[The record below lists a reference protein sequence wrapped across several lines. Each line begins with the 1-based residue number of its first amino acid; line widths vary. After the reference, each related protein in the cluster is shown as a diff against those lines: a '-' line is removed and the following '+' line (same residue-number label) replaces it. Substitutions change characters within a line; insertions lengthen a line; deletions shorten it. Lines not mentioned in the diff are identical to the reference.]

1 MLEKFAN
8 IFRIPEL
15 RDRVLFTLFI
25 FLICRVGAH
34 IPTPGINAEALGE
47 FFRQSQNT
55 LFGLY
60 DMFTGGAFQKVAVFG
75 LGIMPYISASII
87 IQLLSTT
94 MPFFQRLSKEG
105 EQGRKKITQYTRYGT
120 VFLSAMQ
127 AGGVAIFLESITAPG
142 SGMPIVLHPGIAF
155 KLTTML
161 MLTTGTMILMWLG
174 EQISDRGIGNGISL
188 IIFLGVVDR
197 MPAALFDE
205 FQQVAAQTRPLL
217 AEIFLLALMYLT
229 IMAAIILTQGVRKI
243 PVQYAK
249 RVVGR
254 RVMGGQ
260 STNIPLRI
268 NMAGVMPIIF
278 AQSLMFFPQ
287 TLATLMPDGVM
298 KDWLNSA
305 FGWTAWPYLIL
316 YWILII
322 FFAYFYT
329 AMTFNPVEVAENL
342 KRYGGFIPGVRPGKK
357 TSEYID
363 NVLTRITLPGA
374 VFLGFLAVFPQIIFR
389 YAGDLLGS
397 NISFN
402 FASFFGGTGLL
413 IMVGVALDT
422 LQQIESHLTMRHY
435 DGLMK
440 TGRIRGRS
448 RMSGP

>member
-1 MLEKFAN
+1 MLDKFAN
-8 IFRIPEL
+8 IFRISEL

-25 FLICRVGAH
+25 FLICRLGAH
-34 IPTPGINAEALGE
+34 IPTPGIDAVALGE

-60 DMFTGGAFQKVAVFG
+60 DMFTGGAFQKVAIFG

-87 IQLLSTT
+87 IQLMSTT
-94 MPFFQRLSKEG
+94 VPYFQRLAKEG
-105 EQGRKKITQYTRYGT
+105 EQGRKKVTQLTRYGT

-127 AGGVAIFLESITAPG
+127 AFGVAVFLESITAPG
-142 SGMPIVLHPGIAF
+142 TGAPIVLIGGFGF

-174 EQISDRGIGNGISL
+174 EQITDRGIGNGISL

-197 MPAALFDE
+197 IPSALLDE

-217 AEIFLLALMYLT
+217 AELFLLALMALT
-229 IMAAIILTQGVRKI
+229 IMAAILLTQAVRKI

-249 RVVGR
+249 RVVGK

-260 STNIPLRI
+260 STNLPLRI

-278 AQSLMFFPQ
+278 GQSLMFFPQ
-287 TLATLMPDGVM
+287 TIATLLPAGGM
-298 KDWLNSA
+298 KDWLNTA
-305 FGWTAWPYLIL
+305 FAWTAWPYLIT
-316 YWILII
+316 YWLLIV
-322 FFAYFYT
+322 FFTYFYT
-329 AMTFNPVEVAENL
+329 AMTFNPIEVAENL
-342 KRYGGFIPGVRPGKK
+342 KRSGGFIPGVRPGKK

-363 NVLTRITLPGA
+363 HVLTRITLPGA
-374 VFLGFLAVFPQIIFR
+374 IFLGFLAVFPQVLFR

-402 FASFFGGTGLL
+402 LASFFGGTGLL

-435 DGLMK
+435 DGLMGS
-440 TGRIRGRS
+440 GRIRGRS
-448 RMSGP
+448 RMS